1 MKTRAEF
8 LREPTHQIRFVY
20 LPKHTS
26 WLNQIECWFSIL
38 TRRLIRRGNFTST
51 DDLKQQIL
59 EFIAYF
65 NRTLAQPFLWKFEGF
80 SDPE

>member
-8 LREPTHQIRFVY
+8 FRESNPRIRFVY
-20 LPKHTS
+20 LPQHTS
-26 WLNQIECWFSIL
+26 GLNKIECWFSIL
-38 TRRLIRRGNFTST
+38 TRHLIRWGNFTHT

-65 NRTLAQPFLWKFEGF
+65 NRNLAQPLLWKFEGF